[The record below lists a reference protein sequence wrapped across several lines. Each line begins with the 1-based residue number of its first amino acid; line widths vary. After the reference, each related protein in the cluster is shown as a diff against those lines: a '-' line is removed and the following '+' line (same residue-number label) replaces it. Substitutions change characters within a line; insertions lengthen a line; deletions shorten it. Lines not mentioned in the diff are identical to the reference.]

1 VLRAIVLLNLIRKGV
16 YAMHGSKANRAI
28 EKANKIA
35 ENAKAVAEIMKSCQ
49 EAVEA
54 INRKQQQVINDE
66 ERKLYE
72 KLSHAAS
79 DHMKDLFKELH
90 KAHSFASSQKKV
102 LSIEDSHIYKVARAF
117 PAVLSCIDSID
128 MDPIEKFQKLRDYKD
143 NIKAKP
149 SLWSRIKTTTQ
160 QFGLVAGAAIIGA
173 AIGAIVG
180 AGFFSGPAAAIGA
193 GIGVAIATGA
203 AGTGTYLYSKRKSK
217 AEKSALKMTKKATK
231 VADPQR
237 TQEQELLDEAPLDLT
252 GARLDFNPDLG
263 GFASHVTS
271 FLPNANLGTPP
282 PAYPEDPRAPD
293 ADGVS
298 IASDDSWGSS
308 IEGEEYT
315 GGTQPEA
322 SGSDSGHG
330 SDEQDAAEEW
340 PRLPTDQELYGA
352 DGPRSA
358 TAFRPG
364 STGSL
369 NAAVANLQQVADGL
383 PHPEA

>member
-1 VLRAIVLLNLIRKGV
+1 
-16 YAMHGSKANRAI
+16 MHGSKANRAI

-54 INRKQQQVINDE
+54 INRKQQQQVINDE
-66 ERKLYE
+66 ERELYE
-72 KLSHAAS
+72 KLSRAAS

-102 LSIEDSHIYKVARAF
+102 LSIEDSHIYKVAREF
-117 PAVLSCIDSID
+117 PAVLSCIDAID
-128 MDPIEKFQKLRDYKD
+128 MDPTEKFQKLRDYKD

-193 GIGVAIATGA
+193 GIGVAIATGTV
-203 AGTGTYLYSKRKSK
+203 GTGTYLYSKRKSK
-217 AEKSALKMTKKATK
+217 AEKSALKMAKKATK

-237 TQEQELLDEAPLDLT
+237 TQEQELLDETPLDLT

-271 FLPNANLGTPP
+271 FLPNTHPATPP
-282 PAYPEDPRAPD
+282 SAYPEDPTRAPD

-298 IASDDSWGSS
+298 IASDNSWGSS

-322 SGSDSGHG
+322 LGSDSGHG
-330 SDEQDAAEEW
+330 SDEHDAAEEW

-369 NAAVANLQQVADGL
+369 DSAVANLQQVANEL